1 LEPCREGQLSATLT
15 FKSCSASCGFSWEC
29 WRVELGWGKEKNK
42 MLEYLLVW
50 SFDKVRPSRNE
61 ARTETKQLRERYWSR
76 RLGLP
81 S

>member
-1 LEPCREGQLSATLT
+1 M
-15 FKSCSASCGFSWEC
+15 
-29 WRVELGWGKEKNK
+29 GWGKEKNK